1 MHIYGAMHICNWAP
15 PDGIRMALP
24 RLAWSTYRM
33 HIMHDMRACMQHA
46 AAMLA
51 TESPAAAC
59 AQCMGKNK
67 GTCIY
72 DPAMRCIA
80 GWYFALAQKIGAQKQ
95 LSQAQTL
102 TFERIA
108 TGNIAGEMAVRADF
122 LLHGSYR
129 PPPDSKEFEAEL
141 ERARFDDAEL
151 QSQTS
156 PYRKVESRYRS
167 VEEASSPSTSTRS
180 KRQR

>member
-1 MHIYGAMHICNWAP
+1 MH
-15 PDGIRMALP
+15 
-24 RLAWSTYRM
+24 
-33 HIMHDMRACMQHA
+33 
-46 AAMLA
+46 
-51 TESPAAAC
+51 
-59 AQCMGKNK
+59 GKNK

-80 GWYFALAQKIGAQKQ
+80 GWYFVLAQKIGAQKQ

-108 TGNIAGEMAVRADF
+108 TGNLNIAVEMAVRGDF

-141 ERARFDDAEL
+141 EKARFDDAEL

>member
-1 MHIYGAMHICNWAP
+1 MHSMHKEKI
-15 PDGIRMALP
+15 
-24 RLAWSTYRM
+24 
-33 HIMHDMRACMQHA
+33 
-46 AAMLA
+46 
-51 TESPAAAC
+51 
-59 AQCMGKNK
+59 
-67 GTCIY
+67 
-72 DPAMRCIA
+72 
-80 GWYFALAQKIGAQKQ
+80 FFLAQKLGLKAQKQ

-108 TGNIAGEMAVRADF
+108 TGNIAVEMAVRADF

>member
-1 MHIYGAMHICNWAP
+1 MH
-15 PDGIRMALP
+15 
-24 RLAWSTYRM
+24 
-33 HIMHDMRACMQHA
+33 
-46 AAMLA
+46 
-51 TESPAAAC
+51 
-59 AQCMGKNK
+59 GKNK

-80 GWYFALAQKIGAQKQ
+80 GWYFVLAQKLGLKNSEARRK
-95 LSQAQTL
+95 LCM

-108 TGNIAGEMAVRADF
+108 TGNIAVEMAVRADF

-129 PPPDSKEFEAEL
+129 PPPDSKEFEVEL
-141 ERARFDDAEL
+141 EKASFDDAEL

-156 PYRKVESRYRS
+156 PYRKVESRYGS
-167 VEEASSPSTSTRS
+167 VEEASSPATSTRS

>member
-1 MHIYGAMHICNWAP
+1 MHICNWAP

-24 RLAWSTYRM
+24 RLDWSTYTYRM

-80 GWYFALAQKIGAQKQ
+80 GWYFVLAQKIGAQKQ
-95 LSQAQTL
+95 LSQARTL

-108 TGNIAGEMAVRADF
+108 TGNIAVEMAVRADF

-129 PPPDSKEFEAEL
+129 PPPDSKEFLRRSSRGRGSTTLSCSRRPAPIGKWKAAIGVWRRQAAHRPQL
-141 ERARFDDAEL
+141 ARSANVDA
-151 QSQTS
+151 
-156 PYRKVESRYRS
+156 
-167 VEEASSPSTSTRS
+167 
-180 KRQR
+180 

>member
-1 MHIYGAMHICNWAP
+1 MRPMHGQEQGHMHIRSSDAMH
-15 PDGIRMALP
+15 R
-24 RLAWSTYRM
+24 RLVFCFGS
-33 HIMHDMRACMQHA
+33 
-46 AAMLA
+46 
-51 TESPAAAC
+51 
-59 AQCMGKNK
+59 
-67 GTCIY
+67 
-72 DPAMRCIA
+72 
-80 GWYFALAQKIGAQKQ
+80 KIGAQKQ

-108 TGNIAGEMAVRADF
+108 TGNIAGEMAVRAEF

-141 ERARFDDAEL
+141 EKARFDDADAEL